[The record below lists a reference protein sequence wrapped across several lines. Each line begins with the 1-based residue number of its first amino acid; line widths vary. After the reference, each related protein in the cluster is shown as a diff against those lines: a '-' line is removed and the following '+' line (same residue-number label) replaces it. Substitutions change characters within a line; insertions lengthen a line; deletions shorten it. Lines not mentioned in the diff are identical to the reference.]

1 MRLLKEIGFIIF
13 CTTGYNLRGGL
24 CEFPVL
30 NSVEGMGQGPKK
42 WTQINQG
49 QWGGGAFGVH
59 FGVLDSFRDL
69 KRARKPKVLH
79 IYISEAHSGP
89 YFDLP

>member
-1 MRLLKEIGFIIF
+1 MRLLKEIRFIIF

-49 QWGGGAFGVH
+49 QLGGSFGSIS
-59 FGVLDSFRDL
+59 GVLDPFRGL
-69 KRARKPKVLH
+69 
-79 IYISEAHSGP
+79 
-89 YFDLP
+89 

>member
-49 QWGGGAFGVH
+49 QLGDH
-59 FGVLDSFRDL
+59 LD
-69 KRARKPKVLH
+69 
-79 IYISEAHSGP
+79 
-89 YFDLP
+89 

>member
-1 MRLLKEIGFIIF
+1 MRLLKEIRFIIF

-49 QWGGGAFGVH
+49 PLGSTSGSLTHLGTSRGLGNKKFCIY
-59 FGVLDSFRDL
+59 
-69 KRARKPKVLH
+69 

>member
-79 IYISEAHSGP
+79 IYI
-89 YFDLP
+89 YRVFQNNC